1 MKILQPHKPGCQAEQ
16 SKLCKAMDKK
26 EALTR
31 LRPTWQG
38 TNAVDQVLALVG
50 GLKAEEGIGGDQLG
64 GRGGRVVAEG
74 RGRQGNGGGRG
85 DRLGLRAGELGEG
98 DEVVAG
104 YRQEEE
110 ESEGARR
117 EREEEVGRWEVKIQQ
132 REREREK
139 GALNH
144 RRRERAEPLGE
155 TLRQLGSQKKGRY
168 RRQRER
174 RHRRR
179 EGHLAHECRSSI
191 VGRLA
196 RDREEEESWED

>member
-38 TNAVDQVLALVG
+38 TNAVDQVLALV
-50 GLKAEEGIGGDQLG
+50 
-64 GRGGRVVAEG
+64 
-74 RGRQGNGGGRG
+74 
-85 DRLGLRAGELGEG
+85 
-98 DEVVAG
+98 
-104 YRQEEE
+104 
-110 ESEGARR
+110 R

-139 GALNH
+139 GALKH

-155 TLRQLGSQKKGRY
+155 TLRQRGSQNKGRY

-196 RDREEEESWED
+196 RDREEEEESWED